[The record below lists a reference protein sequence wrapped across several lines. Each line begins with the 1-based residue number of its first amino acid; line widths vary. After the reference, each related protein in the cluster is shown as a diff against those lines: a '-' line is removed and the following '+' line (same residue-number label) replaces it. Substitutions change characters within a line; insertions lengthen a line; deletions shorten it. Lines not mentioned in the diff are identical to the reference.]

1 MSEDDL
7 EGEKLVA
14 MGGYCTLS
22 SLLTDEGCW
31 SVSEDGRRGAVYA
44 ASRRRWFIYI
54 IDFIAYYNNSN
65 NNNTG
70 SHQFLI

>member
-14 MGGYCTLS
+14 MGGYCTSS

-54 IDFIAYYNNSN
+54 IDFIAYYNS